1 MADDIKSLLKRIETL
16 EKANTNASAALKK
29 VFIDEQKLGLMQLQI
44 NALQKDG
51 VALDSRIKSLESK
64 K

>member
-1 MADDIKSLLKRIETL
+1 MADDIKSLIKRIEAL
-16 EKANTNASAALKK
+16 EKANQGASAALKK
-29 VFIDEQKLGLMQLQI
+29 VFIDEQKMGLMQLQI

-51 VALDSRIKSLESK
+51 VALDNRIKSLESK